1 MTTEKITLLI
11 TGCLMTLPVA
21 TALAVPPSHQ
31 PPVTSVAASQRE
43 NEIRWLSQTT
53 PAMASTTPSLPQN
66 QASRSASARREQRS
80 GQLAKVPAAASR
92 PLATAAPQR
101 QPAPVSSASPAA
113 VVAGSNHNP
122 VQANRGTSTVLLLR
136 ENALL
141 SQELSAWAHRQGLR
155 LLWNSDKDYLIF
167 SNIALSGK
175 GRDDVLNELGKL
187 FLSENYGLV
196 IKLYEANHVLIID
209 SQ

>member
-1 MTTEKITLLI
+1 MTIEKITLLI

-66 QASRSASARREQRS
+66 PASHSARREQRS
-80 GQLAKVPAAASR
+80 GQLAKVPAASR

-113 VVAGSNHNP
+113 VVAGNNHNP
-122 VQANRGTSTVLLLR
+122 AQVNRGTSTVLLLR

-141 SQELSAWAHRQGLR
+141 SQELSAWAQRQGLR